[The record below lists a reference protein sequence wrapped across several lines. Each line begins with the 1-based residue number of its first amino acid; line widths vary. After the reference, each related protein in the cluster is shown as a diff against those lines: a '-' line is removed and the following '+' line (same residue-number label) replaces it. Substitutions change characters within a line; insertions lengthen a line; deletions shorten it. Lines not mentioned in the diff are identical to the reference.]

1 MKVSIYTCHHKPSA
15 FLEGDVF
22 KPLHVGKA
30 NSYNDIGCEGDDSG
44 ANISFKNPY
53 YCELTAQYWMWKND
67 VESDY
72 IGLMHYRRHLSF
84 AEDDFQED
92 QWGVVVEKAV
102 NNAYQKKHGL
112 VDAHVLKDLDG
123 VDVILPRKWDV
134 RNAGSR
140 NNYDHYKKSPDL
152 FINDYQAAI
161 NILLNK
167 YPEYYDAV
175 KEYNDSPY
183 GYYTNMFVMKK
194 HVFDRYS
201 SWLFEILDELEQEIS
216 LAGYSQQ
223 QCRVFGHISERLL
236 GIYFLHEL
244 RKNDLVVKE
253 AQRTLVKEETFNGY
267 IKPAFRDNNLP
278 IVICFDDNYSHSGGA
293 LVKTIVENSD
303 VHKNYDIL
311 ILENGVSQRN
321 KKRLLSLVA
330 RAPNFSLR
338 FFDVNAFDEIKD
350 VHTRAHFSPATYA
363 RLFIPRIFRTQERVL
378 FIDADTVVND
388 DVAKLFEVDFGENLV
403 AAVKDIVMEGF
414 VKHGT
419 VSDQY
424 TGAMEAK
431 YYLRDYLGL
440 DDIDGYFQAGLI
452 LFNLDKMHQEN
463 TYNKLID
470 SLKEKPYWFLDQDIM
485 NRVFQGRI
493 LYLPMAW
500 NVFHGNGNTFEFF
513 PGLRFATFSKFL
525 EARRKPSMIHFA
537 GDQKPWNNPSVDFSE
552 MYWDSLRN
560 TPWYEER
567 VNNLVTKRL
576 HDKKVVREN
585 PELKQGVEERF
596 RKTITPYAK
605 RWLPNGT
612 RRRRILV
619 KAYFAAL
626 AYYRK
631 IKFLVMR

>member
-1 MKVSIYTCHHKPSA
+1 MKVTIYTCHHKPSA
-15 FLEGDVF
+15 FLEGNVF

-44 ANISFKNPY
+44 ENISFKNPY

-67 VESDY
+67 IESDY

-92 QWGVVVEKAV
+92 QWGVVVEKTV
-102 NNAYQKKHGL
+102 NRAYQEKHGL
-112 VDAHVLKDLDG
+112 VDAQVLEGLDG

-167 YPEYYDAV
+167 HPEYYDAV

-194 HVFDRYS
+194 YVFDRYS
-201 SWLFEILDELEQEIS
+201 SWLFEILDELEQEVS
-216 LAGYSQQ
+216 LADYSQQ

-244 RKNDLVVKE
+244 RRNDLVVKE
-253 AQRTLVKEETFNGY
+253 ALRTFVKTETFNGH
-267 IKPAFRDNNLP
+267 IEPAFPENNLP

-293 LVKTIVENSD
+293 LIQTIINKASR
-303 VHKNYDIL
+303 HKNYDIL
-311 ILENGVSQRN
+311 VLENGVSQKN
-321 KKRLLSLVA
+321 KKRLVSLIEGS
-330 RAPNFSLR
+330 PNFSLR
-338 FFDVNAFDEIKD
+338 FFDVKAFDEIKD

-363 RLFIPRIFRTQERVL
+363 RLFIPRVFRTQDRVL

-388 DVAKLFEVDFGENLV
+388 DVAKLFELDIGKNLV

-414 VKHGT
+414 VRYGT
-419 VSDQY
+419 VSDQH

-431 YYLRDYLGL
+431 YYLKDYLGL

-452 LFNLDKMHQEN
+452 LFNLSQMHQEN
-463 TYNKLID
+463 TYKKLID
-470 SLKEKPYWFLDQDIM
+470 ALLERPYWFLDQDIM

-493 LYLPMAW
+493 YYLPMSW

-513 PGLRFATFSKFL
+513 PGLKFATFSEFL
-525 EARRKPSMIHFA
+525 ESRKKPSMIHFA
-537 GDQKPWNNPSVDFSE
+537 GDQKPWNNPSVDFAE
-552 MYWDSLRN
+552 MYWNSLRN

-576 HDKKVVREN
+576 HDKKVVREYS
-585 PELKQGVEERF
+585 EIRQSIEERF
-596 RKTITPYAK
+596 RSFLKPYVK
-605 RWLPNGT
+605 PLLPVGSY
-612 RRRRILV
+612 RRRLAILL
-619 KAYFAAL
+619 YFRSL
-626 AYYRK
+626 SSYRK
-631 IKFLVMR
+631 LKSILMD

>member
-1 MKVSIYTCHHKPSA
+1 MKVTIYTCHHKPSA
-15 FLEGDVF
+15 FLEGNVF

-44 ANISFKNPY
+44 ENISFKNPY

-67 VESDY
+67 IELDY

-92 QWGVVVEKAV
+92 QWGVVVEKTV
-102 NNAYQKKHGL
+102 NRAYQEKHGL
-112 VDAHVLKDLDG
+112 VDAQVLEGLDG

-194 HVFDRYS
+194 YVFDRYS
-201 SWLFEILDELEQEIS
+201 SWLFEILDELEQEVS
-216 LAGYSQQ
+216 LADYSQQ

-244 RKNDLVVKE
+244 RRNDLVVKE
-253 AQRTLVKEETFNGY
+253 AQRTFVKEETFNGY

-293 LVKTIVENSD
+293 LVQTIVKNSD
-303 VHKNYDIL
+303 SHKNYDIL
-311 ILENGVSQRN
+311 VLENGVSQRN
-321 KKRLLSLVA
+321 KERLVSLIGRV
-330 RAPNFSLR
+330 PNFSLR

-363 RLFIPRIFRTQERVL
+363 RLFIPRVFRAQERVL

-388 DVAKLFEVDFGENLV
+388 DVAKLFEVDLGENLV

-414 VKHGT
+414 VKHGA
-419 VSDQY
+419 VSDQH

-452 LFNLDKMHQEN
+452 LFNLHQMHQEN

-470 SLKEKPYWFLDQDIM
+470 ALKEKTYWFLDQDIM

-493 LYLPMAW
+493 HYLPMTW

-513 PGLRFATFSKFL
+513 PGLKFATFSTFL
-525 EARRKPSMIHFA
+525 EIRRNPSMIHFA
-537 GDQKPWNNPSVDFSE
+537 GDQKPWNNPRVDFAE
-552 MYWDSLRN
+552 MYWNALRN

-567 VNNLVTKRL
+567 VNNLVTRRL
-576 HDKKVVREN
+576 HDRKVVREN
-585 PELKQGVEERF
+585 PEIRQSREETF
-596 RKTITPYAK
+596 RKFVKPRVK
-605 RWLPNGT
+605 RLLPLGS
-612 RRRRILV
+612 RRRRVVTSFYFKALYFYRRV
-619 KAYFAAL
+619 KFFVF
-626 AYYRK
+626 K
-631 IKFLVMR
+631 